1 MKKIVNTENAPQ
13 PIGPYSQAIMPND
26 HIIFVS
32 EQIPL
37 KPDGTLVEGDIA
49 VQTRQVLENIKAI
62 LIAADAGLD
71 DVVKTS
77 VYLKDL
83 NHFAQFNETYSEFFG
98 SIKPARTVV
107 EVSRIPKDA
116 LIGIDVIA
124 IKS

>member
-37 KPDGTLVEGDIA
+37 RPDGILVEGDIIA
-49 VQTRQVLENIKAI
+49 QTRQVLENIKAI
-62 LIAADAGLD
+62 LEEAGMGLK

-83 NHFAQFNETYSEFFG
+83 NHFAQFNETYGEYFG
-98 SIKPARTVV
+98 VSKPARTVV

-124 IKS
+124 LKS